1 MPALY
6 NGANDSL
13 KKPRNFQQQ
22 IHTRH
27 EQGYQRV
34 TANNLHHA

>member
-6 NGANDSL
+6 NGVNNSV

-22 IHTRH
+22 MRIWGMNKSTT
-27 EQGYQRV
+27 G
-34 TANNLHHA
+34 